1 MTTQE
6 YLSMPDELHK
16 KIVSDVRKLESYKDL
31 ASSISSPQFGEKAA
45 AYFVP
50 FPIAQ
55 KKSAVTF
62 ASSIS
67 EAFSLRPL

>member
-31 ASSISSPQFGEKAA
+31 ASSIYS
-45 AYFVP
+45 
-50 FPIAQ
+50 
-55 KKSAVTF
+55 
-62 ASSIS
+62 
-67 EAFSLRPL
+67 